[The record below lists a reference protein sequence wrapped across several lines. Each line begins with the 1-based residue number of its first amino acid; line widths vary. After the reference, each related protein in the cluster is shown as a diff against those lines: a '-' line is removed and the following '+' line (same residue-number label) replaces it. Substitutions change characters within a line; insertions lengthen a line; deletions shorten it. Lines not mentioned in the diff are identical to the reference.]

1 MPIAMI
7 MSLLL
12 GVLTL
17 IGVISIDINSLL
29 FKSMGVGLVGGL
41 ILVTSLHYS
50 NDSDFTWSEHR
61 KESIVI
67 VAATTITATVAV
79 IYFFRVI

>member
-1 MPIAMI
+1 MI

-12 GVLTL
+12 GILAIV
-17 IGVISIDINSLL
+17 GVISIDINSLL

-41 ILVTSLHYS
+41 ILVASLHYS
-50 NDSDFTWSEHR
+50 NDSDFAWDEHR

-67 VAATTITATVAV
+67 IAATTITATVAV